1 MESGGS
7 RTIILIPRDCN
18 RRCIIYV
25 VSKRKC
31 RPSTC
36 SCGQAKSDYSL
47 WMGLAQWRVSVGT
60 EISPTEPQISFCPY
74 DVKESPLVSTMTS
87 RYSKSRQFDI
97 CSVPPITSNLVA
109 S

>member
-7 RTIILIPRDCN
+7 RAIVSIPRDCN

-36 SCGQAKSDYSL
+36 SCGQAKSYYSFC
-47 WMGLAQWRVSVGT
+47 MGLAQWRVSVGT
-60 EISPTEPQISFCPY
+60 EISP
-74 DVKESPLVSTMTS
+74 D
-87 RYSKSRQFDI
+87 R
-97 CSVPPITSNLVA
+97 TSNKFLPI
-109 S
+109 